1 MKAYVSVTHL
11 FTIDSVLDHNMPEDA
26 TEEEFA
32 EEIRERI
39 LDMFPKCDDI
49 EIEIIGR

>member
-11 FTIDSVLDHNMPEDA
+11 FTINSDLDYDMPEDA
-26 TEEEFA
+26 TEEEFV

-49 EIEIIGR
+49 EIDIIER